1 MARTKVFN
9 VLEDKCMEE
18 VMDKLNCTKVE
29 AFSMYKGLTFRAT
42 LDYLKDTNSP
52 HYDDMPDDITLVGN
66 YNELFEEIYG
76 CGFIESEYAYAS
88 SIRKDPE
95 YGEPIQVRFRKV
107 ELLED

>member
-9 VLEDKCMEE
+9 VLENKCIEE
-18 VMDKLNCTKVE
+18 VMDKLNCDKFE
-29 AFSMYKGLTFRAT
+29 AFSTYKDLNFRAT

-52 HYDDMPDDITLVGN
+52 HYNDMPDGITLAGN
-66 YNELFEEIYG
+66 YDELFEEIYG

-95 YGEPIQVRFRKV
+95 YGEPIQIRFSKV